1 MGLVLSDAPVGL
13 VLLSVGCGLA
23 LKDVRQGL
31 RGVRLARHL
40 NDFFFFFRLVFS
52 KNFLLEVA
60 IHNGIGIDL

>member
-13 VLLSVGCGLA
+13 VLLSAGCGLA

-40 NDFFFFFRLVFS
+40 NDFFFQISF
-52 KNFLLEVA
+52 
-60 IHNGIGIDL
+60 

>member
-13 VLLSVGCGLA
+13 VLLSAGCGLA

-40 NDFFFFFRLVFS
+40 NDFFFFRLVIS

>member
-40 NDFFFFFRLVFS
+40 NDFF
-52 KNFLLEVA
+52 LLQ
-60 IHNGIGIDL
+60 ISF

>member
-31 RGVRLARHL
+31 RGVRLAGHL
-40 NDFFFFFRLVFS
+40 NDFFLQISANRKCSSHIRLVGE
-52 KNFLLEVA
+52 K
-60 IHNGIGIDL
+60 